1 MFFMMFVVSALLLV
15 LGYIFYG
22 KFMAKV
28 YGLSNGNVTPAE

>member
-28 YGLSNGNVTPAE
+28 MD